1 MTVPMVGLRQTLRDE
16 AAFAA
21 VLLVALIGLTSVLVA
36 PQHWL
41 RGVLIIAS
49 SLLVAGA
56 ARGGLPD
63 RRAGLLAV
71 RNRMFDMACYLVL
84 GGATIGF
91 GVAASALIGPS

>member
-1 MTVPMVGLRQTLRDE
+1 VSAVGLRQTLHDE

-21 VLLVALIGLTSVLVA
+21 VLLVAIIGLTSVLVA
-36 PQHWL
+36 SQHWL

-49 SLLVAGA
+49 SLLVAAA
-56 ARGGLPD
+56 ARGTLSD

-71 RNRMFDMACYLVL
+71 RSRMFDVACYLVL
-84 GGATIGF
+84 GGTTIGF